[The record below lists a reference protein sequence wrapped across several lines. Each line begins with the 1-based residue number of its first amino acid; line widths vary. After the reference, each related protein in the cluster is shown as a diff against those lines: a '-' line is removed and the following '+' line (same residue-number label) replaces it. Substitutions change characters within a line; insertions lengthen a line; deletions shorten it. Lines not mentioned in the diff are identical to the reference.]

1 MKMNPAKTNAGTAV
15 LEADCTTITNNTTT
29 TAAAMTL
36 LVGLDLGTN
45 TSCLM
50 SAPLGSDQKPTRE
63 LVPTVVGYAKEDV
76 LNGILPGEAKVLF
89 GRLAQKHKQNLT
101 LVRPLQSGVIQD
113 LKATRLFAT
122 HLLNLLQGSGYEV
135 STGTNMPT
143 ASTATNL
150 GVRAVVAKPAT
161 TNLATREIRAVIG
174 MPASSDLSAREN
186 ARTAFRGMF
195 TKVLFVPEPFLAAIG
210 YRDDARIADANYHD
224 PVLNSLF
231 IDIGA
236 GSTDVCLVQGH
247 YPTVDDQLSVPF
259 AGDAVDQIILDRI
272 LAEYPECGLTLGRIR
287 EIKERHSW
295 VLAEDGTTPA
305 VATVMVG
312 GKPRKIDVTA
322 QVGAGCEALLQKV
335 FEMTRDL
342 ISRAEPETVS
352 ELLQNVIVT
361 GGGSLTKGFGVA
373 LQAKLLEEG
382 FENPRV
388 QVLGDKYK
396 DFVALGAL
404 KIAQRARENQW
415 QTLLG

>member
-1 MKMNPAKTNAGTAV
+1 MKANAVKANAGAAV
-15 LEADCTTITNNTTT
+15 LDTERPSTTE
-29 TAAAMTL
+29 TL
-36 LVGLDLGTN
+36 LVGIDLGTN
-45 TSCLM
+45 MSCLM
-50 SAPLGSDQKPTRE
+50 SAPRGSNEKPVRE
-63 LVPTVVGYAKEDV
+63 LIPTVVGYAKEDV

-89 GRLAQKHKQNLT
+89 GRLAQKHRQNLN
-101 LVRPLQSGVIQD
+101 LVRPLQGGVI
-113 LKATRLFAT
+113 AHPEAARHFAT
-122 HLLNLLQGSGYEV
+122 HLRDTLQANGREV
-135 STGTNMPT
+135 
-143 ASTATNL
+143 
-150 GVRAVVAKPAT
+150 
-161 TNLATREIRAVIG
+161 RAVIG
-174 MPASSDLSAREN
+174 MPACSDLAARDSARN
-186 ARTAFRGMF
+186 AFRGMIS
-195 TKVLFVPEPFLAAIG
+195 KVIFVPEPFLAAIG
-210 YRDDARIADANYHD
+210 YRDDARISDANYHD
-224 PVLNSLF
+224 PVLNSLY

-272 LAEYPECGLTLGRIR
+272 LAEYPESGLTVSRIR

-295 VLAEDGTTPA
+295 VLAEDGATPA

-322 QVGAGCEALLQKV
+322 QVGAGCDALLQKV
-335 FEMTRDL
+335 FEMARDL

-373 LQAKLLEEG
+373 LQSKLLEEG

-388 QVLGDKYK
+388 QVLGDNYK

-404 KIAQRARENQW
+404 KIARRARENQW

>member
-1 MKMNPAKTNAGTAV
+1 MNKNSVKAHAGAAV
-15 LEADCTTITNNTTT
+15 LDAERPAISE
-29 TAAAMTL
+29 TL

-50 SAPLGSDQKPTRE
+50 SAPRGSNEKPARE
-63 LVPTVVGYAKEDV
+63 LIPTVVGYAKDDV

-89 GRLAQKHKQNLT
+89 GRLAQKHKQNLN
-101 LVRPLQSGVIQD
+101 LVRPLQGGVIHDQD
-113 LKATRLFAT
+113 TARLFAT
-122 HLLNLLQGSGYEV
+122 HLRESLNAPGREV
-135 STGTNMPT
+135 
-143 ASTATNL
+143 
-150 GVRAVVAKPAT
+150 
-161 TNLATREIRAVIG
+161 RAVIG
-174 MPASSDLSAREN
+174 MPASSDLAARES
-186 ARTAFRGMF
+186 ARTAFRGLF
-195 TKVLFVPEPFLAAIG
+195 TKVIFVPEPFLAAIG
-210 YRDDARIADANYHD
+210 YRDDARISDANYCD
-224 PVLNSLF
+224 PVVNSLY

-287 EIKERHSW
+287 DIKERHSW
-295 VLAEDGTTPA
+295 VLAEDGATPA
-305 VATVMVG
+305 IATVMVG

-322 QVGAGCEALLQKV
+322 QVGAGCDVLLQKV
-335 FEMTRDL
+335 FEMARDL
-342 ISRAEPETVS
+342 ISRADPEMVA

-388 QVLGDKYK
+388 QVLGDNYK

-404 KIAQRARENQW
+404 KVARRARENQW